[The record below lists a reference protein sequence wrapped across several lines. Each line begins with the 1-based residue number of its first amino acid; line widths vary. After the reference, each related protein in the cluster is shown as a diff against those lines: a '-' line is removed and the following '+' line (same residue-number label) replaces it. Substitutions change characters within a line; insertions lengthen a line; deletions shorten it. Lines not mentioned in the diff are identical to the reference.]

1 MESIS
6 SLIINSLMAPLVLGG
21 AAVLWRYLEK
31 KTDLRLKELE
41 KKINE
46 NDVKTKKDVGTI
58 YNVISALLSAMQAS
72 RVYII
77 QPHPLD
83 KNEFLSVVYEVTDM
97 GIMPIK
103 GQLVDYPAENMPV
116 FVGEISQR
124 DFLYYKSTNMLKGK
138 RSRAFFSNVGTES
151 LIIKHL
157 SDDKSDWIGS
167 IVVDYMH
174 ETNVAPDYSKALLQD
189 AADKIQFI
197 LPPVK

>member
-46 NDVKTKKDVGTI
+46 QDNKTKKDVGTI

-83 KNEFLSVVYEVTDM
+83 KNEFISVIYEVTDM

>member
-46 NDVKTKKDVGTI
+46 QDNNTKKDVGTI

>member
-1 MESIS
+1 
-6 SLIINSLMAPLVLGG
+6 MAPLLLGG

-83 KNEFLSVVYEVTDM
+83 KNEFISVVYEVTDM

-197 LPPVK
+197 LPAVK

>member
-1 MESIS
+1 MEAVYNT
-6 SLIINSLMAPLVLGG
+6 IITAILVPVVALLLKL
-21 AAVLWRYLEK
+21 VEK
-31 KTDLRLKELE
+31 KFNLKLKQLE
-41 KKINE
+41 KKISE
-46 NDVKTKKDVGTI
+46 NDSKTKKDVGTI
-58 YNVISALLSAMQAS
+58 YNIISALLSTMRAS

-103 GQLVDYPAENMPV
+103 GQLVDFPAENMPV

-124 DFLYYKSTNMLKGK
+124 DFLYYKNISMLKGK
-138 RSRAFFSNVGTES
+138 RSRAFFANVGAES

-157 SDDKSDWIGS
+157 SDDQNDWIGS
-167 IVVDYMH
+167 LVVDFMN
-174 ETNVAPDYSKALLQD
+174 ETTVAPDYAKNVLQD

-197 LPPVK
+197 LPPV

>member
-1 MESIS
+1 MFAFT
-6 SLIINSLMAPLVLGG
+6 N
-21 AAVLWRYLEK
+21 
-31 KTDLRLKELE
+31 
-41 KKINE
+41 
-46 NDVKTKKDVGTI
+46 
-58 YNVISALLSAMQAS
+58 
-72 RVYII
+72 
-77 QPHPLD
+77 
-83 KNEFLSVVYEVTDM
+83 
-97 GIMPIK
+97 
-103 GQLVDYPAENMPV
+103 
-116 FVGEISQR
+116 ISQR

>member
-46 NDVKTKKDVGTI
+46 NDNKTKKDVGTI

-83 KNEFLSVVYEVTDM
+83 KNEFISIVYEVTDM

-116 FVGEISQR
+116 FIGEISQR

>member
-83 KNEFLSVVYEVTDM
+83 KNEFISVIYEVTDM

-103 GQLVDYPAENMPV
+103 GQLVDCPAENMPV

>member
-6 SLIINSLMAPLVLGG
+6 SLIINSLMAPLLLGG

-31 KTDLRLKELE
+31 KMDLRLKELE

-46 NDVKTKKDVGTI
+46 QDNKTKKDVGTI

-83 KNEFLSVVYEVTDM
+83 KNEFISVIYEVTDM

>member
-46 NDVKTKKDVGTI
+46 QDNKTKKDVGTI